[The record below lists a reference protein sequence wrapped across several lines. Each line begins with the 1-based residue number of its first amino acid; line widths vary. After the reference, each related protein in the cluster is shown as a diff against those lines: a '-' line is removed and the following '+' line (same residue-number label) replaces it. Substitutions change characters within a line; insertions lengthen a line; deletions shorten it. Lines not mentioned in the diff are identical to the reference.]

1 MRASRHTVKYKS
13 LTALSVL
20 WVVSS
25 SSMHDLAGDTS
36 AHHLITQH
44 LLPSGRR
51 YRSLYTKTT
60 RHRNSFFPLAVTLMN
75 SWQIIIFFIILYII
89 FIYFILNCCVIL
101 RVGYREP
108 VPIWNRFQYNRYLPG
123 PKCNADFG
131 ASFRCLS
138 QLKTVARQIPR
149 GTCKTAP
156 APNVNFVLCRSR
168 SLVFS

>member
-1 MRASRHTVKYKS
+1 MTYIKSSTVIVETT
-13 LTALSVL
+13 LQEQL
-20 WVVSS
+20 
-25 SSMHDLAGDTS
+25 
-36 AHHLITQH
+36 HLC
-44 LLPSGRR
+44 LPSIDSITIRD
-51 YRSLYTKTT
+51 
-60 RHRNSFFPLAVTLMN
+60 
-75 SWQIIIFFIILYII
+75 
-89 FIYFILNCCVIL
+89 

-131 ASFRCLS
+131 ASFQCLS

>member
-1 MRASRHTVKYKS
+1 
-13 LTALSVL
+13 
-20 WVVSS
+20 
-25 SSMHDLAGDTS
+25 
-36 AHHLITQH
+36 
-44 LLPSGRR
+44 
-51 YRSLYTKTT
+51 
-60 RHRNSFFPLAVTLMN
+60 
-75 SWQIIIFFIILYII
+75 
-89 FIYFILNCCVIL
+89 
-101 RVGYREP
+101 P

-168 SLVFS
+168 SLVFSQQQSYDSEEQASTNRASHQPFNRENTERKTVKSVAVFRTKRFKHRDLQQMQQNNCVKRGERRQESTANQQPKTEKYTEMTAKLPTVVS